1 MRRIVFFALT
11 AAALSACSMD
21 SLGPSGNV
29 AGTYSLR
36 MIDGVR
42 LPYTF
47 SSGSRLI
54 SDDLTL
60 YQDGT
65 FVDVSRYDSG
75 ATSTDQGFY
84 TNQNGS
90 LTLESSESSLTY
102 QGSVTDN
109 VLTEVVNGYTQVFER
124 Q

>member
-1 MRRIVFFALT
+1 MRLIAFFALT
-11 AAALSACSMD
+11 AASLSACSMD
-21 SLGPSGNV
+21 SLGPSGPV

-36 MIDGVR
+36 RINGVT

-47 SSGSRLI
+47 NSGVRLV

-60 YQDGT
+60 YNDGT
-65 FVDVSRYDSG
+65 YADVSRYDSG
-75 ATSTDQGFY
+75 ATSTDEGFY
-84 TNQNGS
+84 TNDNGS
-90 LTLESSESSLTY
+90 LSFESSGSALTY
-102 QGSVTDN
+102 QGSITNN

>member
-1 MRRIVFFALT
+1 
-11 AAALSACSMD
+11 
-21 SLGPSGNV
+21 
-29 AGTYSLR
+29 
-36 MIDGVR
+36 MINGST

-47 SSGSRLI
+47 SSRSRLL

-84 TNQNGS
+84 TSENGS
-90 LTLESSESSLTY
+90 LTFESSESGLTY
-102 QGSVTDN
+102 QGSVTDD
-109 VLTEVVNGYTQVFER
+109 VLTEVVNGFTQVFER